1 MLRGDAT
8 IASHVDAFTARNLEQ
23 GGTQPPPAKQPKLGP
38 KPEPTLD
45 DTVEPRH
52 TKPPIAPADAAGA
65 LPLPPATSAVVTPPS
80 PSSSCTTAAAA
91 DADAAAS
98 PRRERAT
105 P

>member
-8 IASHVDAFTARNLEQ
+8 IAAHVDAFTARNLEQ

-52 TKPPIAPADAAGA
+52 TKPPIAPADGGGHFPRGDV
-65 LPLPPATSAVVTPPS
+65 L
-80 PSSSCTTAAAA
+80 CC
-91 DADAAAS
+91 DAALALVELHDRLQ
-98 PRRERAT
+98 PPTPTRPPPPVERAT

>member
-8 IASHVDAFTARNLEQ
+8 IAAHVDAFTARNLEQ

-45 DTVEPRH
+45 DTVEPRR
-52 TKPPIAPADAAGA
+52 TKPPTAAADAAGA
-65 LPLPPATSAVVTPPS
+65 LPLAATSSVVTPPS